1 MIMNVLYFSAP
12 LVRAFNGLPVL
23 TIIFF
28 PTLLCEVKLGRAS
41 TRSRYES
48 RCDSVSFLDPTGL

>member
-12 LVRAFNGLPVL
+12 LVRAFNALPVL

-48 RCDSVSFLDPTGL
+48 RCDSFRP